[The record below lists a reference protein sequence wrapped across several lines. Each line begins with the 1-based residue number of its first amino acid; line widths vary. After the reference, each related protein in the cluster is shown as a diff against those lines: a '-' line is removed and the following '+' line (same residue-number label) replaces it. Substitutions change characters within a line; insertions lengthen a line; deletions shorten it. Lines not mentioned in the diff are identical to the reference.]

1 METEKD
7 YSCPICREMM
17 IMPRLYDCGHSVC
30 QECMIKSDNS
40 AQESMTSLFQMPVY
54 KCPLCRNE
62 TNGEWH
68 TRPVNHSLI
77 DILSQNEDYKKATEE
92 YKLKN
97 KHDKDEI
104 TEIPETLNF
113 SYIVYKKRL
122 QKCNKIYKQILP
134 LLFKAAIAGKPY
146 VTITTNTLEI
156 QTVADL
162 LAKKLFVNNSVYKLQ
177 SSFRECQI
185 DFVPS
190 DRSYKCEYENPTY
203 SLNEDENNSEEDA
216 HIGEE
221 SEGEEIRTESPSPLS
236 RLAMPR
242 LSTITH
248 HRRLRY

>member
-1 METEKD
+1 MEND

-17 IMPRLYDCGHSVC
+17 IMPRLYNCGHSVC
-30 QECMIKSDNS
+30 QECMIKSDES
-40 AQESMTSLFQMPVY
+40 SQESTISIFQLPVY

-68 TRPVNHSLI
+68 SRPVNHSLI
-77 DILSQNEDYKKATEE
+77 DLLSQNNEEYKKATAE
-92 YKLKN
+92 YKIKYLD
-97 KHDKDEI
+97 DKDNIDEI
-104 TEIPETLNF
+104 SETLNLG
-113 SYIVYKKRL
+113 YIVYKKRM

-134 LLFKAAIAGKPY
+134 LLFKAAISGKPY
-146 VTITTNTLEI
+146 ITITANTNEI

-162 LAKKLFVNNSVYKLQ
+162 LAKKLFKNNKVFKVQ
-177 SSFRECQI
+177 SSFREFQI

-203 SLNEDENNSEEDA
+203 SINEDDENSEEDT

-221 SEGEEIRTESPSPLS
+221 SDSGEYQEELPSS

-242 LSTITH
+242 LSTITR
-248 HRRLRY
+248 HRRI